1 MARLILIFENPLLWD
16 GKTEEE
22 LTGETNLSNISIHIS
37 ESQKK
42 TWRAFAQLCSGN
54 AERNEIDDLLIEK
67 IKPLRLTR
75 QNDPAERLKI
85 ALEILHNSTVKRVRH
100 SISGIGSI
108 FSAHGASWSF
118 PTAPAQTNSTTHEED
133 VAMKKRDLPRIML
146 FELAKFSLENGGI
159 SEPQKQLLLS
169 FCQHHD
175 IEEHYF
181 GDFLKQAQIIHQE
194 TQKTINLILE

>member
-1 MARLILIFENPLLWD
+1 MARLILIFENALLWD

-37 ESQKK
+37 EPQKK
-42 TWRAFAQLCSGN
+42 NWGPLAQLSKGD
-54 AERNEIDDLLIEK
+54 AEWNGVDELLVEK

-85 ALEILHNSTVKRVRH
+85 ALEILHDPMVRTSRH
-100 SISGIGSI
+100 SMMAFAAWLHPKAQNNSI
-108 FSAHGASWSF
+108 TS
-118 PTAPAQTNSTTHEED
+118 EED
-133 VAMKKRDLPRIML
+133 GATKKRDLPRIML
-146 FELAKFSLENGGI
+146 FELMKFSLENGGI
-159 SEPQKQLLLS
+159 SEPQKQLLQT

-181 GDFLKQAQIIHQE
+181 NDLLKQAQIIHQE
-194 TQKTINLILE
+194 AKTTINLILE